1 MTSFIYRMHITAS
14 CFRIGK
20 VRRKAHARPETCQKN
35 KCKNFDATLYHSLTF
50 GCSLTVIK
58 AQVDSMRYILKA
70 WTLFKPSL
78 TYVQNYGTNKVMLL
92 RFLTRVDKRS

>member
-1 MTSFIYRMHITAS
+1 MRSAAS

-20 VRRKAHARPETCQKN
+20 VRIRPHNVLRRDRSIIAK
-35 KCKNFDATLYHSLTF
+35 KIDATLYHSLTF

-70 WTLFKPSL
+70 WTLFTQP
-78 TYVQNYGTNKVMLL
+78 TVTYGTNKVMLL
-92 RFLTRVDKRS
+92 RLLTRVDKKS